1 MFSFSRQKR
10 DNRLRTFLARAIDL
24 TNPHLPPIDGETR
37 VFDRY
42 NRTIPVLLTPWE
54 KGGPVIGES
63 ATAVT
68 KDISDQGLSVILR
81 QPYRC
86 VDVVV
91 GFWLPESRHIAAG
104 SGPTFVLG
112 EVRQH
117 AQIGGGYWQLGISFT
132 ELLKPSYTSE
142 LELLVPVAAKL
153 LPPGDRGP
161 TLSAGVRG

>member
-10 DNRLRTFLARAIDL
+10 ENQLRSFLARAIDL
-24 TNPHLPPIDGETR
+24 TNPQLAPTDGETR

-42 NRTIPVLLTPWE
+42 NRTIPVLVTPWE
-54 KGGPVIGES
+54 RGGPVIGES
-63 ATAVT
+63 ASAVT
-68 KDISDQGLSVILR
+68 KDLSSQGVSVILQ

-91 GFWLPESRHIAAG
+91 SFWLPESPHIA
-104 SGPTFVLG
+104 SSNGPTFVLG
-112 EVRQH
+112 EVRQN
-117 AQIGGGYWQLGISFT
+117 AQIGGGYWQLGISFA
-132 ELLKPSYTSE
+132 ELLQVSDRRE

-161 TLSAGVRG
+161 TLSAGVCG

>member
-1 MFSFSRQKR
+1 MFSFTRQKR
-10 DNRLRTFLARAIDL
+10 EKQLRNFLARAIDL
-24 TNPHLPPIDGETR
+24 TNPLLPPTDGETR

-68 KDISDQGLSVILR
+68 KDLSSQGLSVILR

-91 GFWLPESRHIAAG
+91 GFWLTESQHLGAG
-104 SGPTFVLG
+104 TGPTFVAG
-112 EVRQH
+112 EVRQNV
-117 AQIGGGYWQLGISFT
+117 QIGGGYWQLGISFN
-132 ELLKPSYTSE
+132 ELLEVSDRPE
-142 LELLVPVAAKL
+142 LELLVPVAANL
-153 LPPGDRGP
+153 LPPGDRES
-161 TLSAGVRG
+161 TLSASMR